1 MTDMTDMTEVPS
13 TADIDLIKRC
23 IPHRYPFLF
32 VDRVEQ
38 VVANKS
44 AVGIKMVT
52 VNEPHFQGHFP
63 SAPIMPGVTI
73 VEAMAQTSAVM
84 VALSLDLVGKDALVY
99 FMGIDGVKFRRKV
112 VPGDVLRMEITTLRG
127 GPGSKVWKFSGK
139 ATVDGQ
145 VACQAEFSAMIDLS
159 GGKA

>member
-1 MTDMTDMTEVPS
+1 MTDVPS

-32 VDRVEQ
+32 VDRVEDI
-38 VVANKS
+38 VANES

-63 SAPIMPGVTI
+63 AMQIMPGVTI

-84 VALSLDLVGKDALVY
+84 VALSLDLVGKEALVY

-159 GGKA
+159 GGKG

>member
-1 MTDMTDMTEVPS
+1 MTDEPAVPG

-32 VDRVEQ
+32 VDRVEDI
-38 VVANKS
+38 VANES

-63 SAPIMPGVTI
+63 AAPIMPGVTI

-139 ATVDGQ
+139 ATVEGQ

-159 GGKA
+159 GGKG